1 MSTGIDTFVI
11 TRIYTDREGESHFE
25 DVSIPL
31 ESRGKIGFLSG
42 NLESTS
48 VRFRNVVPGYDYEF
62 HNAPRRQL
70 IFLLNGVIQIETSM
84 GEIRKFSAGDVLL
97 VEDTSGKGHRTKN
110 LTPVKRKSAFVEIP
124 EDVDITAFKSR

>member
-1 MSTGIDTFVI
+1 MSIGIDEFIV
-11 TRIYTDREGESHFE
+11 TRIYSDSKGESHFE

-31 ESRGKIGFLSG
+31 ESRGKIGFLSE

-48 VRFRNVVPGYDYEF
+48 VRFRNVVPGYDYDF

-84 GEIRKFSAGDVLL
+84 GETRKFSAGDVLL

-110 LTPVKRKSAFVEIP
+110 LTPEKRKSAFVEIP